1 MVRKTKITS
10 LWLLVA
16 LSSGCYA
23 SAGWKTW
30 ADGQINTNYTS
41 ATSIKTQVTSSLQGP
56 QFRAR
61 WNSLGRIRPI
71 NIQSPK
77 FSVGCNGI
85 DIGFGSLSFLNF
97 DELVE
102 KLKGIAAAAPSFAF
116 KMAID
121 TVCSQCSTI
130 MNDLEQIVNEINSMS
145 IDSCSVA
152 QNLGEMAGRQITSA
166 LNLTTESGTYPDPY
180 KADKALKNDQP
191 TFLKN
196 GWESFKAG
204 LNGLSDDAKALVTQE
219 KFMYGSILNNA
230 RLDLEPSAGLDG
242 VYFINMAR
250 GLVGDVLVCTN
261 PQNQNYTQKPTST
274 ITVQEFIEALV
285 FGKQTKT
292 LKALRVEIRD
302 EAGADITNRKIISS
316 MPKEC
321 KTASDDLTIDGEATF
336 TKQIKNKLLAV
347 LTKLKTPRTNL
358 TSEELNFIATLPT
371 NGYIIMNLLKMEKG
385 NIDIDYFS
393 EYIALEN
400 ARAQLI
406 FILSETSKMIGEY
419 TKQTKTQDEEQR
431 DAIVQLKERTDKK
444 LVEAEKAFTEVLR
457 DYKIVF
463 NANAKY
469 KKEIL
474 KDAIKDN

>member
-23 SAGWKTW
+23 STGWKSW
-30 ADGQINTNYTS
+30 ADGKINTNYTS

-71 NIQSPK
+71 NVQSPK
-77 FSVGCNGI
+77 LSVGCNGI

-102 KLKGIAAAAPSFAF
+102 KLKGLAASAPAFAF

-130 MNDLEQIVNEINSMS
+130 MNDLEGIVNEINSMS
-145 IDSCSVA
+145 LDSCSVA
-152 QNLGEMAGRQITSA
+152 QGLGNAAGEQITSA
-166 LNLTTESGTYPDPY
+166 LNLTAESGTYTDGY

-196 GWESFKAG
+196 GWDSFKAG
-204 LNGLSDDAKALVTQE
+204 IASLNDDAKALVTQE
-219 KFMYGSILNNA
+219 KFLYGSVLNNA
-230 RLDLEPSAGLDG
+230 RLDLEASAGLDG
-242 VYFINMAR
+242 VYFVNMAR

-261 PQNQNYTQKPTST
+261 TENQNYVHTPMATIST
-274 ITVQEFIEALV
+274 QEFIEALV
-285 FGKQTKT
+285 FGKEGKT
-292 LKALRVEIRD
+292 IKALKIEMFD
-302 EAGADITNRKIISS
+302 ETGVDLVNQKIISS
-316 MPKEC
+316 PPTTCNVK
-321 KTASDDLTIDGEATF
+321 SDDLTIDENATF
-336 TKQIKNKLLAV
+336 TKLVKDKILSTLN
-347 LTKLKTPRTNL
+347 KLKTPRTPL
-358 TSEELNFIATLPT
+358 SDQDKNFIATLPT

-400 ARAQLI
+400 AKVQLT

-419 TKQTKTQDEEQR
+419 MKQTK
-431 DAIVQLKERTDKK
+431 VQNENLKKDLVKLKETTDKK
-444 LVEAEKAFTEVLR
+444 LVEAEKTFTENLK
-457 DYKIVF
+457 DYRSVF
-463 NANAKY
+463 GAIAKY
-469 KKEIL
+469 KYEIL
-474 KDAIKDN
+474 KDVTKAH

>member
-23 SAGWKTW
+23 STGWKSW
-30 ADGQINTNYTS
+30 ADGKINTNYTS
-41 ATSIKTQVTSSLQGP
+41 ATSIKTQVTSALQGP

-71 NIQSPK
+71 NVQSPK

-102 KLKGIAAAAPSFAF
+102 KLKGIAASAPAFAF

-130 MNDLEQIVNEINSMS
+130 MNDLEEIVNEINSMS
-145 IDSCSVA
+145 LDSCSAA
-152 QNLGEMAGRQITSA
+152 QGLGNAAGEQITSA
-166 LNLTTESGTYPDPY
+166 LNLTAESGTYADGY

-196 GWESFKAG
+196 GWESFKTG

-219 KFMYGSILNNA
+219 KFLYGSVLNNA
-230 RLDLEPSAGLDG
+230 RLDLEASAGLDG
-242 VYFINMAR
+242 VYFVNMAR

-261 PQNQNYTQKPTST
+261 SQNQNYSHEPAST
-274 ITVQEFIEALV
+274 ISTQEFIEALV
-285 FGKQTKT
+285 FGKEGKT
-292 LKALRVEIRD
+292 IKALKVEMFD
-302 EAGADITNRKIISS
+302 ETGADLVNQKIISLP
-316 MPKEC
+316 PKTC
-321 KTASDDLTIDGEATF
+321 NVKSDDLTIDENATF
-336 TKQIKNKLLAV
+336 TKLIKDRILSTLN
-347 LTKLKTPRTNL
+347 TLKTPKAAL
-358 TSEELNFIATLPT
+358 SDQDKNFIATLPT
-371 NGYIIMNLLKMEKG
+371 NGYIVMNLLKMEKG

-400 ARAQLI
+400 AKVQLT

-419 TKQTKTQDEEQR
+419 MKQTK
-431 DAIVQLKERTDKK
+431 VQNEDQKKALIKLKDKADNT
-444 LVEAEKAFTEVLR
+444 LVEAEKAFTEQLR
-457 DYKIVF
+457 EYRSVF
-463 NANAKY
+463 GSISKY

-474 KDAIKDN
+474 KDVTKAH